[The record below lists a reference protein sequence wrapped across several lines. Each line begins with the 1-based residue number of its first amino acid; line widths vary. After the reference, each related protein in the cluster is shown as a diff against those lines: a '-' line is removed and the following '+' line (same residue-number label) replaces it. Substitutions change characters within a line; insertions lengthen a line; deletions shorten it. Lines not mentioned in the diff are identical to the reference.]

1 MATFATNKKAHF
13 DYEILETYEAGIELL
28 GNEVKSIRLG
38 RAQLLGS
45 FVIIRGGEA
54 YITGLTIP
62 PYQANNTQVTY
73 IEDRTR
79 KLLLNK
85 KQIKSIEESLK
96 NKGLTLIAISLYN
109 KGPKIKIE
117 IGLAKGKKKFDKRE
131 TIKKRDTDREVRRT
145 LKTGKDS

>member
-13 DYEILETYEAGIELL
+13 DYEILETHEAGIELL

-79 KLLLNK
+79 RLLLNR
-85 KQIKSIEESLK
+85 KQIQSIEESLK

-131 TIKKRDTDREVRRT
+131 NIKKRDTDREVRRT

>member
-13 DYEILETYEAGIELL
+13 DYEILETHEAGIELL
-28 GNEVKSIRLG
+28 VNEVKSIRLG

-79 KLLLNK
+79 RLLLNR
-85 KQIKSIEESLK
+85 KQIQSIEESLK

-109 KGPKIKIE
+109 KGHKIKIK
-117 IGLAKGKKKFDKRE
+117 ID
-131 TIKKRDTDREVRRT
+131 
-145 LKTGKDS
+145 

>member
-13 DYEILETYEAGIELL
+13 DYEIIEKFEAGIELL

-38 RAQLLGS
+38 RAQLIGS
-45 FVIIRGGEA
+45 FVVLRGGEA
-54 YITGLTIP
+54 YITGLIIP
-62 PYQANNTQVTY
+62 PYQAHNTHSSYT
-73 IEDRTR
+73 EDRTR

-85 KQIKSIEESLK
+85 KQLLHLSESLK

>member
-1 MATFATNKKAHF
+1 MAVFATNKKASF
-13 DYEILETYEAGIELL
+13 DYEVLEKFEAGIELL

-38 RAQLLGS
+38 RAQILGS
-45 FVIIRGGEA
+45 FVLIRGGEA
-54 YITGLTIP
+54 YITGLVIP
-62 PYQANNTQVTY
+62 PYQTNNTQATY

-79 KLLLNK
+79 KLLLSK
-85 KQIKSIEESLK
+85 KQIAGLQESLK

-131 TIKKRDTDREVRRT
+131 TIKKRDTDRELRRT

>member
-1 MATFATNKKAHF
+1 MATLAINKRATF
-13 DYEILETYEAGIELL
+13 DYEILEKFEAGIELL

-45 FVIIRGGEA
+45 FVVLRGGEA
-54 YITGLTIP
+54 YITGLIIP
-62 PYQANNTQVTY
+62 PYQAHNTHSSY
-73 IEDRTR
+73 AEDRTR

-85 KQIKSIEESLK
+85 KQLLHLSESLK

-131 TIKKRDTDREVRRT
+131 TIKKRDTDRELRRT
-145 LKTGKDS
+145 LKTGKGS

>member
-1 MATFATNKKAHF
+1 MATFATNKRAHF
-13 DYEILETYEAGIELL
+13 DYEILETQEAGIELL
-28 GNEVKSIRLG
+28 GIEVKSIRLG

-54 YITGLTIP
+54 YITGLKIP
-62 PYQANNTQVTY
+62 PYQAHNTAPTY

-79 KLLLNK
+79 KILLSK
-85 KQIKSIEESLK
+85 KQIGKLEESLK

-131 TIKKRDTDREVRRT
+131 TIKKRETDRELRREY
-145 LKTGKDS
+145 KR

>member
-1 MATFATNKKAHF
+1 MAVFATNKKTSF
-13 DYEILETYEAGIELL
+13 DYEVLEKFEAGIELL

-45 FVIIRGGEA
+45 FVLIRGGEA
-54 YITGLTIP
+54 YITGLVIP
-62 PYQANNTQVTY
+62 PYQTNNTEATY

-79 KLLLNK
+79 KLLLSK
-85 KQIKSIEESLK
+85 KQIAGLQESLK

-109 KGPKIKIE
+109 KGTKIKIE

-131 TIKKRDTDREVRRT
+131 TIKKRDTDRELRRT

>member
-13 DYEILETYEAGIELL
+13 DYEILETHEAGIELL

-79 KLLLNK
+79 RLLLNR
-85 KQIKSIEESLK
+85 KQIQSIEESLK

-131 TIKKRDTDREVRRT
+131 SIKKRDTDREVRRT

>member
-1 MATFATNKKAHF
+1 MATFAINKRATF
-13 DYEILETYEAGIELL
+13 DYEILEKFEAGIELL

-45 FVIIRGGEA
+45 FVVLRGGEA
-54 YITGLTIP
+54 FITGLIIP
-62 PYQANNTQVTY
+62 PYQANNTHTTY

-85 KQIKSIEESLK
+85 KQIQHIEESLK

-131 TIKKRDTDREVRRT
+131 TIKKRDTDRELRRT